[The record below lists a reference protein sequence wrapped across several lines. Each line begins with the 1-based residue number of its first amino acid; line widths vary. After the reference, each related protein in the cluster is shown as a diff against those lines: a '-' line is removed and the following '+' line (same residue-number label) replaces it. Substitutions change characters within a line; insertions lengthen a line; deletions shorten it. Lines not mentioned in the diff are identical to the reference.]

1 MYVSSMCCLLNL
13 TKVTGGFWMNIKL
26 THRNHLASEHL
37 QVSFNATVMKLIS
50 LVSYG
55 AEQDASTLVANV

>member
-1 MYVSSMCCLLNL
+1 
-13 TKVTGGFWMNIKL
+13 MNIKL